1 MTRLEDRITSSLHNT
16 AKRLPGEG
24 ANLAAEASESA
35 PRTARGP
42 AVALIA
48 MAAVLVVIGGSTFVL
63 SSLNGNDDGDVVGAA
78 GAAVAPDTGSYPI
91 VGYAPPGSEVGGASY
106 SVISVDWPE
115 ASVTVVVARTTADG
129 FTESVVV
136 DVVDESDMSSFLTA
150 EPIDEIDVNGH
161 TAKVYDLGDVVGGVA
176 MSWLVGDRTVM
187 VRAPL
192 GDMNLARGVAE
203 SVMLVESDTFDASI
217 VTFESLPSGIVVIA
231 SARMQPRDSTPV
243 VMIHRDDGSATAEV
257 TVWPGLVPEN
267 IVGSFGAA
275 TVIELRDRDVYRS
288 DTSENGAA
296 YVWTESAGVTAMVF
310 GDFPESELEKIV
322 AGLSFVNESEWQ
334 GHYGI
339 AGSDI
344 AAPSTAVPHVE
355 DTATT
360 STTAVVGDAPRLLV
374 DLPGWNVVRY
384 DDHSP
389 IDGEMTF
396 FDGQYALD
404 VTWRAADTHDPYV
417 DDRANSSEPPREITV
432 NGFPATE
439 FQYSGTTDFTTLW
452 IDGERSFEA
461 RGEFPD
467 RESYE
472 AILAALATTDFDT
485 WLEAMPDSVVKP
497 IDRDAVIAVM
507 LSDIPKPDGFDREAL
522 VSSVGVKDRYQ
533 LGATVVSSVA
543 CLWIEQWADARTSGD
558 TVVEAEA
565 IDAMASSHDWAILV
579 EMDAEGGYSG
589 VVWEYAD
596 AIGNDG
602 TVIGGRILTVQE
614 SYSNALGCGNN

>member
-35 PRTARGP
+35 PPTARGP

-48 MAAVLVVIGGSTFVL
+48 MAAVLVVVGGSTFVL

-115 ASVTVVVARTTADG
+115 ASVAVVVARTTADG

-176 MSWLVGDRTVM
+176 MSWLVGDRTVI

-192 GDMNLARGVAE
+192 GDIDLARAVAE
-203 SVMLVESDTFDASI
+203 SVVVVESDTFESSI
-217 VTFESLPSGIVVIA
+217 VTFDDLPSGIEVIA
-231 SARMQPRDSTPV
+231 SARMQPRESTPV
-243 VMIHRDDGSATAEV
+243 VMVHSNDGSATAEV

-275 TVIELRDRDVYRS
+275 TVVDLRDRDVYRS

-296 YVWTESAGVTAMVF
+296 YVWTESPGVTAMVF
-310 GDFPESELEKIV
+310 GDFRDSELEKIV
-322 AGLSFVNESEWQ
+322 AGLDFVDESEWQ
-334 GHYGI
+334 DHYGI
-339 AGSDI
+339 SGSDI
-344 AAPSTAVPHVE
+344 AATPSTTTPIAQERV
-355 DTATT
+355 DTIVA
-360 STTAVVGDAPRLLV
+360 AHDAPRLLV
-374 DLPGWNVVRY
+374 DLPGWSVMRY
-384 DDHSP
+384 DDRSRVE
-389 IDGEMTF
+389 GEMTF
-396 FDGQYALD
+396 FNGEYGLD
-404 VTWRAADTHDPYV
+404 VTWRAAETHDSFV
-417 DDRANSSEPPREITV
+417 EDRAYSSEPAREVTI
-432 NGFPATE
+432 NGSPATE

-452 IDGERSFEA
+452 LDGERSFEA

-472 AILAALATTDFDT
+472 AVLAALTTTDFDT
-485 WLEAMPDSVVKP
+485 WLAAMPDSVVKP
-497 IDRDAVIAVM
+497 IDRDGVIAVM

-533 LGATVVSSVA
+533 LGARVVSSVA
-543 CLWIEQWADARTSGD
+543 CVWIEQWADALVSGD
-558 TVVEAEA
+558 TVAEAEA
-565 IDAMASSHDWAILV
+565 VDAMASSHDWAILI

-596 AIGNDG
+596 AIGSDG

-614 SYSNALGCGNN
+614 TYSNALGCGSS